1 MSNSV
6 SLDDFAVFAKSFLDA
21 AVTCFKQNKAWADK
35 AIAQLPDDKL
45 HVALDP
51 NTNSIAVIMKHVAGN
66 LLSRWTDFLT
76 TDGEKPDRNRD
87 GEFVDTFTGRAEL
100 LAYWESGWQRA
111 VDSLTALTPADA
123 ARIVVIRGEP
133 HSVPLAVQR
142 SLAHCGYHV
151 GQIIQIARILAGEKW
166 STITIPRGGSAEFNR
181 KVWGQGDFQSRAAS
195 GATGASTREPGAAP
209 PADPKP

>member
-1 MSNSV
+1 MPDFA
-6 SLDDFAVFAKSFLDA
+6 SLDTFARSFLEA
-21 AVTCFKQNKAWADK
+21 AITCFRQNKAWADK
-35 AIAQLPDDKL
+35 AIGQVADDKL

-87 GEFVDTFTGRAEL
+87 GEFVDTFTRRDEL

-111 VDSLTALTPADA
+111 LAGLSALTAED
-123 ARIVVIRGEP
+123 VVKTVTIRGEP

-142 SLAHCGYHV
+142 NLAHSAYHV

-181 KVWGQGDFQSRAAS
+181 RTWGQGPSPSPAPKNP
-195 GATGASTREPGAAP
+195 GEP
-209 PADPKP
+209 K

>member
-1 MSNSV
+1 MSTSA
-6 SLDDFAVFAKSFLDA
+6 SFDAFAVFTKSFLDA
-21 AVTCFKQNKAWADK
+21 ALTCFRQNKAWADK
-35 AIAQLPDDKL
+35 AIGQVADDKL

-87 GEFVDTFTGRAEL
+87 GEFVDTFTSRAEL
-100 LAYWESGWQRA
+100 LAFWESGWQRA
-111 VDSLTALTPADA
+111 LDSLSALTPEDLTKT
-123 ARIVVIRGEP
+123 VTIRGES

-142 SLAHCGYHV
+142 NLAHCAYHV
-151 GQIIQIARILAGEKW
+151 GQIIMIARILAGEPW

-181 KVWGQGDFQSRAAS
+181 KVWGQGDFQSRAGGSAK
-195 GATGASTREPGAAP
+195 PV
-209 PADPKP
+209 DPKP